1 MNLIVIEHVNERP
14 YIEKLTIELTGG
26 YRYELEPLIQQVRIT
41 GCILQVGRAE

>member
-14 YIEKLTIELTGG
+14 YIEKLTIDLISG

-41 GCILQVGRAE
+41 ICKLPVGGEE

>member
-14 YIEKLTIELTGG
+14 YIETLTVDITGG

-41 GCILQVGRAE
+41 SCYYM